1 MSRPLTHEI
10 ETFSPAQTESLGRLL
25 GRVIEESLVIGLEG
39 ELGAGKTSFTRGL
52 VAGMGLSDR
61 VSSPTY
67 TLVNEYGTPQRRLIH
82 MDIYRLN
89 ETGTPTMADL
99 ESVGLYEWM
108 DEVAAKPHKPVTVV
122 VVEWGDLI
130 ESELPPDR
138 LEIRMVDGEGSP
150 GRDGMIHRRTIRFR
164 AHGPI
169 SQKALET
176 FRQVIEPK
184 QTV

>member
-1 MSRPLTHEI
+1 M
-10 ETFSPAQTESLGRLL
+10 
-25 GRVIEESLVIGLEG
+25 
-39 ELGAGKTSFTRGL
+39 
-52 VAGMGLSDR
+52 
-61 VSSPTY
+61 
-67 TLVNEYGTPQRRLIH
+67 
-82 MDIYRLN
+82 
-89 ETGTPTMADL
+89 
-99 ESVGLYEWM
+99 
-108 DEVAAKPHKPVTVV
+108 AAKPHKPVTVV